1 MIGRILSAVVGRGID
16 RAADGRGGPKGAAI
30 GYFAPRVIA
39 RLGTPGLVAAGGYGL
54 YRLYSERRKRRS
66 A

>member
-1 MIGRILSAVVGRGID
+1 MIGKLISAAIGRRID
-16 RAADGRGGPKGAAI
+16 RAADGQGGLKGAAI

-54 YRLYSERRKRRS
+54 YRLYSDRRKRRS